1 MVDLLFCF
9 LGDFNFG
16 VIFKFCVL
24 SLSEIQLIKIFP
36 TLACQCAF
44 FWDLFA
50 LLFRTLILQ
59 SPVRCLI
66 PVPLYF
72 RMESSCLTPK
82 IAVVFLWQF
91 QGFKS
96 GLRSN
101 APSFLC
107 KVNDRGFFHSLNM
120 DIQFCWRQLLN
131 RLCFLQCSFCYFT
144 QRLGDNSFVCL
155 LPNPRI
161 LLKPSVSFYANTRI
175 SLSPELIVAQL
186 EVRYRVT
193 PGPIWMMAV
202 VLFCFVVPYTY
213 LN

>member
-161 LLKPSVSFYANTRI
+161 LLKPSV
-175 SLSPELIVAQL
+175 
-186 EVRYRVT
+186 
-193 PGPIWMMAV
+193 
-202 VLFCFVVPYTY
+202 
-213 LN
+213 